1 MTNMKEEKPCLESSF
16 YWPIIWPAF
25 YIFIHFFNLLLP
37 KVHADMLVLLIFY
50 VQRTILD
57 HLHAGI

>member
-1 MTNMKEEKPCLESSF
+1 MKEEKPCLESSF
-16 YWPIIWPAF
+16 YWLIIWPAF
-25 YIFIHFFNLLLP
+25 YIFIHFLNLFLA